1 MIIHNRWL
9 SAVEAAGTARTIF
22 FANRAGVFFA
32 LFIIYSRIRLIAV
45 WNKDAMRE
53 NVLQHQ
59 QILSAV
65 QDRNPSYAKEFMK
78 SHLHQ
83 LEGQVQRIMSEYPDY
98 FVTESLPTAERFEA
112 LLSGAAK

>member
-1 MIIHNRWL
+1 MTTRLI
-9 SAVEAAGTARTIF
+9 

-32 LFIIYSRIRLIAV
+32 LFIIYSRIRFIAV
-45 WNKDAMRE
+45 WNKDVMRE